1 VWGRG
6 GYGFHFSFDDDFGF
20 IVDDAF
26 VTALDK
32 SLETRW
38 PEISKILMKRF
49 VYHCVLLP
57 ACPFEVVDA
66 VPFAVGLAEAGVI
79 CRPPATLVY
88 AGSTQCQCMKHA
100 MRDNTVHLQM
110 SLCLS
115 VSLFSWRTH
124 LSTIL
129 ALS

>member
-1 VWGRG
+1 
-6 GYGFHFSFDDDFGF
+6 
-20 IVDDAF
+20 
-26 VTALDK
+26 
-32 SLETRW
+32 
-38 PEISKILMKRF
+38 MKAF

-66 VPFAVGLAEAGVI
+66 VPFAVSLAEAGVI

-88 AGSTQCQCMKHA
+88 AGSTQCQYMKHT
-100 MRDNTVHLQM
+100 DEGYTVHLQM

-115 VSLFSWRTH
+115 VSLFSRRTH